1 MHAIPQQAGAMVGSQ
16 FGRRLLFSTLL
27 FLCAHAHALDTTL
40 RLSQYV
46 LDNWQ
51 ITEGLPQS
59 SAQAIARTPDGYLW
73 VGTQE
78 GLARFDGVRFTVFDS
93 NNEPA
98 LPSKNITALLV
109 DRSGRLWIGTQDGVA
124 VFARGRFAPAPGV
137 QGLAHA
143 YIRTLTEGAGGR
155 LWVGT
160 ENGVVRIDADH
171 ADHPDHADH
180 AAYFDAASGLADSR
194 IRSLLED
201 RDGSVWAGTESGLEH
216 LVGSRF
222 ETAHFAAAGH
232 ESATALLQDPDGTL
246 WVGSD
251 SGVLYR
257 YTADRFEPATP
268 PGRLGTGVRALLRDR
283 AGSLWIATR
292 QGGLVRW
299 RDGVLEAIDTDK
311 FAAGDLRALLED
323 DEGSLWIGS
332 YGSGLL
338 RMRDAKFVSAGKP
351 EGLEGDSPW
360 TIAPRRAGGVWVGTD
375 GGLSSFVDGHFR
387 HIAGPRGH
395 ENVVT
400 RTVFEDAAQNLWV
413 GTDGAGVYRRG
424 TTGVQVFDRSAG
436 LSSDTVTALM
446 QDTHGRLWV
455 GSNAGLDVIEHD
467 QVTSLQSLLPNT
479 PRAAVHLLFQDRSE
493 RVWVGTEMDGVFIID
508 ADGTQHVTTRDGLPN
523 NFVISIYEDDKGL
536 IWLGT
541 TDGLAVW
548 NKGRVTSLA
557 SVSAPLRET
566 ILQMLEDGSRHL
578 WISTNKGLMSVPL
591 ASLEAALAH
600 GAPPVFRIYGL
611 ADGLRSAEF
620 DGGNSFAGCRTPDG
634 QLWFPSIHDIVRV
647 DPEHL
652 RSNTRP
658 PLVHIEGAL
667 VDGSALPLTGEVE
680 VPPGHQQWEF
690 QYTALSLLVPQR
702 SLFKYRLDGFDKDWI
717 DAGKRRSAFYSQL
730 PPGRYTFRVAATND
744 DGVWSTADASL
755 GFRLKP
761 HFYQTW
767 WFGLLCT
774 VGVVAA
780 IYAWYRLRVGR
791 LRRLATALSL
801 QVADRTQDLERAN
814 AALLVAKNKAE
825 QAAQAKSQFLAN
837 MSHEIRTPMNGVI
850 GMTALLLDTTLDPRQ
865 RDYTE
870 TIRDSADG
878 LLGIINDIL
887 DFSKIEAGKLELE
900 QIDMDLRK
908 TVDDVAHILAN
919 QAHAKGLEL
928 ITNID
933 WTLPGSVIGDAGRVR
948 QVLLNLGS
956 NAIKFTQQGEVS
968 IHLQVVDSGH
978 DGITVRCDVQD
989 SGIGIPADRVDVLF
1003 QPFSQVDASTTRHF
1017 GGTGLGLSIVRRLV
1031 ELMHGEVGVTSTEGV
1046 GSVFWFTARF
1056 GISDVKID
1064 DKRAD
1069 LTTLLN
1075 RRALIVDDNATNRKV
1090 LTLQLAQLGMTSHS
1104 VDSARAALEAL
1115 AVNAAAGHPYDVA
1128 VLDYMMPECDGFE
1141 LGRQIADSGRFKET
1155 RLVLLTSAYGIRE
1168 AEDFASLGFAA
1179 YLLKPVSF
1187 ADLRECLRRVMSVQ
1201 GADWRA
1207 RTQPI
1212 VVSGQLPPAPTTDR
1226 ILLAEDNPVNQ
1237 KVALGALDRLG
1248 YKVDVVANGS
1258 QAVTAWQTG
1267 RYRIILMDCQMP
1279 VMDGYQATREIRSL
1293 EGGGARIPIVAL
1305 TADAMM
1311 GTEERC
1317 RDAGM
1322 DAYLT
1327 KPLDRALL
1335 DQTIRRHLGAAAP
1348 GIETRQPMEPS
1359 PMTETLPTPQAA
1371 RLPDALARPQ
1381 AATAPATG
1389 DADEITAQGSE
1400 SGDPVDWEEFMAT
1413 TDGDTGFADELVEV
1427 FIDSGD
1433 AVLRDIRDALQRGDA
1448 PAVRQAAHSL
1458 KGSSASMRARATSEA
1473 AAQLE
1478 AAARAGDL
1486 ASLAPLEARLRSET
1500 GRAMDYMRARRAR

>member
-1 MHAIPQQAGAMVGSQ
+1 MVLVSALLCVCGA
-16 FGRRLLFSTLL
+16 
-27 FLCAHAHALDTTL
+27 AEALDPSL

-51 ITEGLPQS
+51 IPDGLPQS

-93 NNEPA
+93 DNEPA
-98 LPSKNITALLV
+98 LPSKIITSLIV
-109 DRSGRLWIGTQDGVA
+109 DQAGRLLIGTRDGIA
-124 VFARGRFAPAPGV
+124 VFAHGHVAPVAGAAS
-137 QGLAHA
+137 LTHA
-143 YIRTLTEGAGGR
+143 YVRVMAAGGGRR

-160 ENGVVRIDADH
+160 ENGLVRIDAGQSENFGP
-171 ADHPDHADH
+171 AN
-180 AAYFDAASGLADSR
+180 GLADNR
-194 IRSLLED
+194 IRSVLED
-201 RDGSVWAGTESGLEH
+201 RDGSVWVGTETGLDRLTGDH
-216 LVGSRF
+216 F
-222 ETAHFAAAGH
+222 DTIHFAADDH
-232 ESATALLQDPDGTL
+232 PSVTALLQDVDGTL
-246 WVGSD
+246 WIGTD
-251 SGVLYR
+251 SGMLFRRVS
-257 YTADRFEPATP
+257 DRFEQVTT
-268 PGRLGTGVRALLRDR
+268 PGRVGTGVRALTRDR
-283 AGSLWIATR
+283 AGNLWIATR
-292 QGGLVRW
+292 QGGLMRW
-299 RDGVLEAIDTDK
+299 RDGVLDAIDTGK
-311 FAAGDLRALLED
+311 FADGDLRALLED

-338 RMRDAKFVSAGKP
+338 RMRDSRLVSAGRP
-351 EGLEGDSPW
+351 EGLQGDSPW

-375 GGLSSFVDGHFR
+375 GGVSSYADGRFQHV
-387 HIAGPRGH
+387 AGPPGH
-395 ENVVT
+395 ENVVA
-400 RTVFEDAAQNLWV
+400 RTVFEDAEQNLWV
-413 GTDGAGVYRRG
+413 GTDGAGVFRKGPAGMR
-424 TTGVQVFDRSAG
+424 VFDRRSG

-446 QDTHGRLWV
+446 QDLRGRMWV
-455 GSNAGLDVIEHD
+455 GSGEGLDVIDHD
-467 QVTSLQSLLPNT
+467 QVTSLQALLPGT
-479 PRAAVHLLFQDRSE
+479 THAPVHLLYQDRSE
-493 RVWVGTEMDGVFIID
+493 RVWVGTETNGLFVID
-508 ADGTQHVTTRDGLPN
+508 ARGTQHLTARDGLPADW
-523 NFVISIYEDDKGL
+523 VIAIHEDAQGL

-541 TDGLAVW
+541 TGGLAVW
-548 NKGRVTSLA
+548 DHGRLTSLA
-557 SVSAPLRET
+557 SLGGRLRET
-566 ILQMLEDGSRHL
+566 ILQILEDGSHNL

-591 ASLEAALAH
+591 GALKAALAH
-600 GAPPVFRIYGL
+600 GTTPAFHVYGL
-611 ADGLRSAEF
+611 VDGLRSAEF
-620 DGGNSFAGCRTPDG
+620 DGGNTYAGCRTPDG
-634 QLWFPSIHDIVRV
+634 MLWFPGIHDIVRL
-647 DPEHL
+647 DPEHMQL
-652 RSNTRP
+652 NTRP
-658 PLVHIEGAL
+658 PLVHVERVL
-667 VDGSALPLTGEVE
+667 VDGVKLAMVDGIE
-680 VPPGHQQWEF
+680 VPPGAQQWEF
-690 QYTALSLLVPQR
+690 QYTALSLLAPQR
-702 SLFKYRLDGFDKDWI
+702 SQFKYMLEGFDKDWV

-730 PPGRYTFRVAATND
+730 PPGRYTFTVAASNN
-744 DGVWSTADASL
+744 DGVWSTVGARF

-761 HFYQTW
+761 HYYQTW
-767 WFGLLCT
+767 WFGLLCILA
-774 VGVVAA
+774 VVAA

-791 LRRLATALSL
+791 LRRLATALKL

-814 AALLVAKNKAE
+814 AELLVAKNTAE
-825 QAAQAKSQFLAN
+825 LAAQAKSQFLAN

-850 GMTALLLDTTLDPRQ
+850 GMTALLLDTSLDPRQ

-928 ITNID
+928 ITQID
-933 WTLPGSVIGDAGRVR
+933 WALPGSVVGDAGRVR

-956 NAIKFTQQGEVS
+956 NAIKFTQHGEVS
-968 IHLQVVDSGH
+968 IHLQVQGSGPE
-978 DGITVRCDVQD
+978 GITIRCDVQD
-989 SGIGIPADRVDVLF
+989 SGIGIPADRVGLLF

-1031 ELMHGEVGVTSTEGV
+1031 ELMHGEVGVTSTENV

-1056 GISDVKID
+1056 GVSAVKID
-1064 DKRAD
+1064 DTRAD
-1069 LTTLLN
+1069 LAALMN

-1090 LTLQLAQLGMTSHS
+1090 LSLQLSQLGMISHS
-1104 VDSARAALEAL
+1104 VDGAAGALQAL
-1115 AVNAAAGHPYDVA
+1115 AESVDQGQPYDVA
-1128 VLDYMMPECDGFE
+1128 VLDYMMPNCDGFE
-1141 LGRQIADSGRFKET
+1141 LGRQVVESGRFKET

-1168 AEDFASLGFAA
+1168 AEDFAALGFAA

-1187 ADLRECLRRVMSVQ
+1187 ADLRECLRRVMSVH

-1248 YKVDVVANGS
+1248 FKADVVANGS
-1258 QAVTAWQTG
+1258 DAVTAWQTG
-1267 RYRIILMDCQMP
+1267 CYRLILMDCQMP

-1293 EGGGARIPIVAL
+1293 EGGAARVPIIAL
-1305 TADAMM
+1305 TADAML

-1335 DQTIRRHLGAAAP
+1335 DETMRRHLGAP
-1348 GIETRQPMEPS
+1348 QTHELPVPRSQMTTDIETF
-1359 PMTETLPTPQAA
+1359 
-1371 RLPDALARPQ
+1371 
-1381 AATAPATG
+1381 APAVDG
-1389 DADEITAQGSE
+1389 VGCEE
-1400 SGDPVDWEEFMAT
+1400 PVDWAEFMAT
-1413 TDGDTGFADELVEV
+1413 ADGDAEFAEELVDV

-1433 AVLRDIRDALQRGDA
+1433 AVLRDIRDALERGDA
-1448 PAVRQAAHSL
+1448 PAIRQAAHSL
-1458 KGSSASMRARATSEA
+1458 KGSSASMRARATSDA

-1478 AAARAGDL
+1478 AAARAGDV
-1486 ASLAPLEARLRSET
+1486 ARLAPLEALLRSET